1 MFIPSR
7 ARILVASAPVDFRRS
22 YDGLCGVVRNVLGED
37 PTSPTLFVFRNRKG
51 DQLKMLWWDGNGY
64 AIWMKRLCEGTFR
77 DLKTGVVSAVELSQL
92 LESTR
97 THVTIRK

>member
-7 ARILVASAPVDFRRS
+7 TRILVASSPVDFRRS

-37 PTSPTLFVFRNRKG
+37 PTSPTLFVFRNRRG

-64 AIWMKRLCEGTFR
+64 AIWMKRLCAGTF
-77 DLKTGVVSAVELSQL
+77 LGLESGVVTASDLAQL
-92 LESTR
+92 LERTR
-97 THVTIRK
+97 MHVAIKM